1 MKEEFL
7 RGSKGRQRSDHSEP
21 GGHSKEFR
29 FSFKYNGGLLEDF
42 KVREWE
48 CLVYNSKNW
57 SIYGGRQGAVS
68 QLGGDEM
75 QGCHGNGVG
84 KRWRWPRAAEMAKNG
99 GIRDTYW
106 MTANR
111 QTGCREEKKRY
122 IKISDYFERKN
133 NYFPDL
139 QISSACFKMSPCSG
153 TDSPD
158 LPNVFSW

>member
-1 MKEEFL
+1 
-7 RGSKGRQRSDHSEP
+7 
-21 GGHSKEFR
+21 
-29 FSFKYNGGLLEDF
+29 
-42 KVREWE
+42 
-48 CLVYNSKNW
+48 
-57 SIYGGRQGAVS
+57 
-68 QLGGDEM
+68 
-75 QGCHGNGVG
+75 
-84 KRWRWPRAAEMAKNG
+84 
-99 GIRDTYW
+99 